1 MKLKLLYEQ
10 AEINIINAERD
21 KIAKVFFI
29 VIMFRYYNFNE
40 LSSKEIKK
48 LDELVFLIDEH
59 KRKRERKYLRSLYK
73 Y

>member
-1 MKLKLLYEQ
+1 V
-10 AEINIINAERD
+10 INIINAERD
-21 KIAKVFFI
+21 EIAKVFFI

-59 KRKRERKYLRSLYK
+59 KRKESENIFALFINIRY
-73 Y
+73 